1 MLAEVRAEVSYRLIR
16 FGFENPVFGSKVAL
30 KVEEGATLDS
40 ARVADHRERDFAKSA
55 RLYYSVLNTSGDID
69 EKIWAF
75 GGLVLQL
82 INAHAFRQARELLR
96 DQSPMLRA
104 ELPEDKRYFLEADAK
119 GKEGRIESVERG
131 YKPAI
136 ECFLT
141 VEEILKKRGSERW
154 TLEDKKAFST
164 AEHFLGKLKLE
175 LAVMGVNKEDNL
187 QVSRGHLLRAIKMDT
202 EIRGAGVEE
211 TVGYGFKELARNYLA
226 AGNIKEADKALE
238 EAIKH
243 FEAYT
248 KTTPRS
254 NVLIEL

>member
-1 MLAEVRAEVSYRLIR
+1 LLRYHLDQDTNINHILFDPTYEPLIR
-16 FGFENPVFGSKVAL
+16 
-30 KVEEGATLDS
+30 
-40 ARVADHRERDFAKSA
+40 
-55 RLYYSVLNTSGDID
+55 
-69 EKIWAF
+69 
-75 GGLVLQL
+75 Q
-82 INAHAFRQARELLR
+82 
-96 DQSPMLRA
+96 
-104 ELPEDKRYFLEADAK
+104 YFD
-119 GKEGRIESVERG
+119 GIMG
-131 YKPAI
+131 
-136 ECFLT
+136 
-141 VEEILKKRGSERW
+141 
-154 TLEDKKAFST
+154 AFST